1 LQGDFS
7 ERIEVM
13 EDDAVKLEVMSV
25 LSAMFP
31 GRDIPD
37 PLDFYFPRWASD
49 PLYRGSYSNWPSSFV
64 SDHHDNLR
72 ATVDQ
77 RLWFAGEATS
87 QKWFGGF
94 IVIYP
99 RSFSNCSHLADI
111 IRIFAWCLL

>member
-1 LQGDFS
+1 
-7 ERIEVM
+7 M
-13 EDDAVKLEVMSV
+13 EDDAVKSEVMSV

-64 SDHHDNLR
+64 TDHHDNLR

-87 QKWFGGF
+87 QRWFGGF
-94 IVIYP
+94 LL
-99 RSFSNCSHLADI
+99 SM
-111 IRIFAWCLL
+111 IFKKFPKDSPLG